1 MCLKPAQKVPGRGGG
16 RGGGVYS
23 PKRRLHLSAC
33 SPSPFPSLKTPGKRL
48 NGGRCLRR
56 ALTGWEGEDRAQG
69 QGSALT
75 HADISQLGRAQLHVL
90 ENRGHDGGE
99 KLVGGGIL
107 QPKERPLGSRVGTPA
122 PKASPSPKGTEW
134 SQLGRRAATNAEGKR
149 TEEPDPSPPRASISH
164 LALEPRCL
172 TLKPP
177 RPDRPMAVRRPCT
190 TTTSS
195 ADARRAPPKHGAACG
210 SGSEAGRPFR

>member
-1 MCLKPAQKVPGRGGG
+1 MR
-16 RGGGVYS
+16 S
-23 PKRRLHLSAC
+23 
-33 SPSPFPSLKTPGKRL
+33 
-48 NGGRCLRR
+48 

-69 QGSALT
+69 QGGPLT
-75 HADISQLGRAQLHVL
+75 HADISQLGRAQLDVL

-99 KLVGGGIL
+99 KLVGGGVL
-107 QPKERPLGSRVGTPA
+107 QPKERPLGSRVRIPA
-122 PKASPSPKGTEW
+122 PKASPSPKGAER
-134 SQLGRRAATNAEGKR
+134 SQIGRKATTDAEGKR
-149 TEEPDPSPPRASISH
+149 TEEPDPSQPRASISH

-195 ADARRAPPKHGAACG
+195 ADARRAPLQHGAACG